1 MKKVIVPI
9 VLVAVAIIV
18 AYTFLS
24 SEEDY
29 VTLIEKHREEQRI
42 FLKDS
47 DESPFNQFNISFNGL
62 NYFKPN
68 PEFNIKA
75 DIVPFTNKQL
85 ISLATS
91 TGEKE
96 DYLKFGKATFT
107 INNESVELVL
117 LQPLNK
123 QNILFIAFTDATS
136 AEETYGAGRYI
147 DLDYNG
153 ESRMMIDFN
162 KAYNPYC
169 AFVDDYSCPLPLP
182 ENNLTVSIL
191 AGEKSYQ

>member
-9 VLVAVAIIV
+9 VVVAVAIIA
-18 AYTFLS
+18 AYTFLG

-29 VTLIEKHREEQRI
+29 VTSIEKHREEQKI
-42 FLKDS
+42 FFKDS

-62 NYFKPN
+62 NYFEPN
-68 PEFNIKA
+68 PDFNIKA
-75 DIVPFTNKQL
+75 EIMPYTNKQL
-85 ISLATS
+85 VSLATS
-91 TGEKE
+91 TGTNE
-96 DYLKFGKATFT
+96 DYLKFGKATFSV
-107 INNESVELVL
+107 NKESVELIL
-117 LQPLNK
+117 LQPLDK
-123 QNILFIAFTDATS
+123 QNMLFIAFTDATS

-147 DLDYNG
+147 DLDYEG

-182 ENNLTVSIL
+182 ENNLTIAIL
-191 AGEKSYQ
+191 AGDKSYQ